1 MYAIH
6 MMQFVCMHARRWV
19 EKFEERRKQLAE
31 QQAGSSSSSSSDA
44 GAASTP
50 NSISSSSGSSVTS
63 WFPKAVLQLLQLAV
77 VNAALILWPAS
88 LHPGGLTAS
97 NVWLAY
103 WAYMLFFA
111 GGSVYRLVTF
121 GSLAARKK
129 DAQGRTWWSIAAWLL
144 FVISIPVI
152 HWPPVGA
159 FLQRQQMPAGGTDV
173 ALLQRS
179 VITVFDVLGGVLLAA
194 AVGLNWWA
202 ARTLG
207 KAYDRVVAPEKLVTN
222 GPYKYVQHPIYSS
235 YVLLFVGYGLLM
247 HSAPTALLALGV
259 CLTYYLSRTRLEQAV
274 LQQAFGQQYAE
285 YKQRT
290 KLFVPY
296 VL

>member
-1 MYAIH
+1 MY
-6 MMQFVCMHARRWV
+6 VTLRLLSCRWV
-19 EKFEERRKQLAE
+19 EKFEERQKKLL
-31 QQAGSSSSSSSDA
+31 QQPSSSSSSS
-44 GAASTP
+44 AARAPATSP
-50 NSISSSSGSSVTS
+50 AASSSSSSTS
-63 WFPKAVLQLLQLAV
+63 VASLLPKAVRQLLQLAV

-88 LHPGGLTAS
+88 LHPGGLSAG

-121 GSLAARKK
+121 GPLAARKK
-129 DAQGRTWWSIAAWLL
+129 DAQGRTWWSTASWLL

-159 FLQRQQMPAGGTDV
+159 FLQRQTMLAASAASGGR
-173 ALLQRS
+173 ALLQGS
-179 VITVFDVLGGVLLAA
+179 VITAYDVLGTVLLAA

-207 KAYDRVVAPEKLVTN
+207 RAYDRVVAPDVLVTD
-222 GPYKYVQHPIYSS
+222 GPYRYVQHPIYSS
-235 YVLLFVGYGLLM
+235 YMLLFVGYGLLL
-247 HSAPTALLALGV
+247 HSAPAALLALAV
-259 CLTYYLSRTRLEQAV
+259 CLVYYFSRTRLEQAV
-274 LQQAFGQQYAE
+274 LQQAFGQLYEE
-285 YKQRT
+285 YRQRT

>member
-1 MYAIH
+1 
-6 MMQFVCMHARRWV
+6 V

-31 QQAGSSSSSSSDA
+31 QQQTTTTSSSSSGSGSAAGAPATSPSVSSSSSSSVA
-44 GAASTP
+44 
-50 NSISSSSGSSVTS
+50 S

-88 LHPGGLTAS
+88 LHPDGLAAG

-111 GGSVYRLVTF
+111 GGSVYRLVNF
-121 GSLAARKK
+121 GPLAARKK
-129 DAQGRTWWSIAAWLL
+129 DAQGRTWWSTAAWLL

-152 HWPPVGA
+152 HWPPIGS
-159 FLQRQQMPAGGTDV
+159 FLQRQQVLTASAAGSSRAV
-173 ALLQRS
+173 LQGS
-179 VITVFDVLGGVLLAA
+179 VITAYDVLGAVLLAA

-207 KAYDRVVAPEKLVTN
+207 RAYDRVAAPDVLVTD

-235 YVLLFVGYGLLM
+235 YMLLFVGYGLLL
-247 HSAPTALLALGV
+247 HSAPTALLALAV
-259 CLTYYLSRTRLEQAV
+259 CLLYYVSRTHLEQAV
-274 LQQAFGQQYAE
+274 LQQAFGQPYE
-285 YKQRT
+285 DYRQRT
-290 KLFVPY
+290 KLFVPF